1 LRYLTLTEVLD
12 LHGRVVE
19 AAGGAVPLRDLGAL
33 QSAVA
38 QPRTSFEGAELYPT
52 LEEKTT
58 ALMFSLVQ
66 NHPFVDG
73 NKRVGH
79 AAAGSFLILNG
90 FEFVASVE
98 ESERIVVGLAAGR
111 VSREELL
118 AWIRAHVQA
127 VQNENESTT

>member
-19 AAGGAVPLRDLGAL
+19 AAGGAAPLRDLGAL

-52 LEEKTT
+52 LEEKAT

-79 AAAGSFLILNG
+79 AAAESFLMLNG
-90 FEFVASVE
+90 FEIVASVD
-98 ESERIVVGLAAGR
+98 ESERIVVGLAAGKI
-111 VSREELL
+111 SREELL
-118 AWIRAHVQA
+118 AWIRGHVQA
-127 VQNENESTT
+127 VKDEGERAT

>member
-1 LRYLTLTEVLD
+1 MRYLTLTEVLD

-79 AAAGSFLILNG
+79 AAAESFLMLNG

>member
-1 LRYLTLTEVLD
+1 MRYLTLTEVLD

-66 NHPFVDG
+66 NHPFVNK

-79 AAAGSFLILNG
+79 ATTKSFLMLNG

-127 VQNENESTT
+127 VQDEGEGTT